1 MARPF
6 VLLRSLLAGCLLR
19 ATFSQDNPFSDFDSF
34 TAPPA
39 PPRPPP
45 LPAQED
51 SSRRLGAIADFGL
64 TIVDVNETAAYAG
77 EEIAGFDISMTVPS
91 DDTSTIVVR
100 LPSGLFTGPII
111 FLSSDIT
118 ETRRLQ
124 ADFGDMDPY
133 GRRLGTCRI
142 TAAEVKACSATSVG
156 GSGMC
161 LVLSLADAAGN
172 ACNVG
177 ARVSAQLRSNN
188 LAAVTTAAT
197 AGNFNMDVS
206 TFDSNHTALDSQ
218 SFVLAVLN
226 AAGLAVS
233 DPITIYHGQK
243 TKFWLPY
250 WGKHL
255 LVQTPDLAVSASVLQ
270 GPRKDLQWFDRFY
283 IKLPDGRQ
291 VVEVG
296 VKREVPRNSTW
307 RSRQLLLSQLDIKLG
322 GSQESLRE
330 RKNHAFESPDGQVKV
345 AIGFRRHDTP
355 RLRGDPITEY
365 VNVETKS
372 ITFLL
377 VASHAGNEFP
387 DDVEMQNKYV
397 HLDWITREMIGT
409 QSFTGILPQ
418 IWGVQKPMSEE
429 VASML
434 RSPAESAAI
443 CAEA

>member
-6 VLLRSLLAGCLLR
+6 VLLRSLLAGCLLQ
-19 ATFSQDNPFSDFDSF
+19 ATCSQDNPFNDIDSDSF
-34 TAPPA
+34 IAPPA

-45 LPAQED
+45 PPIPPPPSQEQED
-51 SSRRLGAIADFGL
+51 SSRRLGLIPDFDF
-64 TIVDVNETAAYAG
+64 TVVDNNETAVRDGEDVAG
-77 EEIAGFDISMTVPS
+77 LDVSMTVSS
-91 DDTSTIVVR
+91 DDTSTLVIK
-100 LPSGLFTGPII
+100 LPSGLFTAPLI
-111 FLSSDIT
+111 FLASDIS
-118 ETRRLQ
+118 ETRIL
-124 ADFGDMDPY
+124 AAS
-133 GRRLGTCRI
+133 TCRT
-142 TAAEVKACSATSVG
+142 TAAEVKACSATAVG
-156 GSGMC
+156 GSEMC
-161 LVLSLADAAGN
+161 LVLSLATAAGN
-172 ACNVG
+172 ACSVG
-177 ARVSAQLRSNN
+177 SSVSAQIRSSS
-188 LAAVTTAAT
+188 LTTVTTALT
-197 AGNFNMDVS
+197 AGNLNMGAS
-206 TFDSNHTALDSQ
+206 TYDSNSTALDSQ
-218 SFVLAVLN
+218 SFELQVLTE
-226 AAGLAVS
+226 AGLAIS
-233 DPITIYHGQK
+233 DPITIYNGQK

-255 LVQTPDLAVSASVLQ
+255 LVQTPDLAVSASMLQ

-345 AIGFRRHDTP
+345 AIGFRRHETS

-377 VASHAGNEFP
+377 IASHAGNEFP

-409 QSFTGILPQ
+409 KSFTGILPQ

-434 RSPAESAAI
+434 KSPAESAPI
-443 CAEA
+443 CAEV